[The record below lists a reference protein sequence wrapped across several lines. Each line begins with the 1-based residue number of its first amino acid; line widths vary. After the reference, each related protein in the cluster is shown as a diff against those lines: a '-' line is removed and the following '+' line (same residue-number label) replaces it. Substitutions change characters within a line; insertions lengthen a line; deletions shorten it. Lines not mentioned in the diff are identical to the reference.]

1 MCDSHHH
8 PAHHR
13 LQGDRDGLACM
24 YVCVYMYVRVYV
36 CMYGCICMYACICM
50 YVCMY
55 VTLHTE
61 CVLINHISRMREDKT
76 LFTTQ
81 QKPAPALLDAA
92 GVPSTAPGRCAAAGE
107 LNTKASTS
115 ATIVPFHGTGTQT
128 PYFSA
133 LPRQSPDL
141 RVRSLLNSTCTMLP
155 GWSLSPECRRL
166 HQSDALRRENSIP
179 RFK

>member
-1 MCDSHHH
+1 VCDSHHH

-128 PYFSA
+128 HTHSFTHTHIHTQADRSGISGPA
-133 LPRQSPDL
+133 PCLGTPNLQPD
-141 RVRSLLNSTCTMLP
+141 STPQL
-155 GWSLSPECRRL
+155 
-166 HQSDALRRENSIP
+166 
-179 RFK
+179 